1 MREGVL
7 VVEKLKHTVQYSI
20 NMFPGIIKNKY
31 IKIQKFHRWGIGVMV
46 AREIPNLKVSGSI
59 PLFLRFFFP
68 FAVFLL
74 SFLSLSRT
82 FTVW

>member
-1 MREGVL
+1 
-7 VVEKLKHTVQYSI
+7 
-20 NMFPGIIKNKY
+20 
-31 IKIQKFHRWGIGVMV
+31 MV

-74 SFLSLSRT
+74 SFLSL